1 MSDMGLADAGG
12 QVDMQMAAA
21 ALLADNKDVKMML
34 RVLGKTLQDAF
45 GDRVEVAH
53 PAGGLLRH
61 QSDEIKSIT
70 VHLGPDEYQA
80 EIQGRSVRCVVGRT
94 SGGIRIRNEE
104 LAVEQWLG
112 RLLDALQKEA
122 VNNQSARAALQRVI
136 IGGPI

>member
-1 MSDMGLADAGG
+1 MSDMGLADPGG

-45 GDRVEVAH
+45 GDQVEVTH
-53 PAGGLLRH
+53 PSGGLLHH
-61 QSDEIKSIT
+61 QSEEIKSIT

-80 EIQGRSVRCVVGRT
+80 QLDGRSVRCIVGRT

-104 LAVEQWLG
+104 LAIEQWLG
-112 RLLDALQKEA
+112 RLLAALQKEA
-122 VNNQSARAALQRVI
+122 VNNQSARAALQNVI
-136 IGGPI
+136 IGGSI

>member
-1 MSDMGLADAGG
+1 MSDMGLADPGG

-34 RVLGKTLQDAF
+34 RVLGKTMQDAF
-45 GDRVEVAH
+45 GDRVEVTH
-53 PAGGLLRH
+53 PSGGLLHH
-61 QSDEIKSIT
+61 QSEEIKSIT

-80 EIQGRSVRCVVGRT
+80 QLEGRSVRCIVGRT

-104 LAVEQWLG
+104 LPTEQWLG
-112 RLLDALQKEA
+112 RLLAALQKEA
-122 VNNQSARAALQRVI
+122 VNNQSARAALENVI

>member
-1 MSDMGLADAGG
+1 
-12 QVDMQMAAA
+12 MAAA

-45 GDRVEVAH
+45 GDRVEVSHAS
-53 PAGGLLRH
+53 GGLRHH
-61 QSDEIKSIT
+61 QSEEIKAVT

-80 EIQGRSVRCVVGRT
+80 QLQGGSVRCVVGRT

-104 LAVEQWLG
+104 LPVEQWLG
-112 RLLDALQKEA
+112 RLLAALQKEA
-122 VNNQSARAALQRVI
+122 VNNQSARAALQKVI

>member
-53 PAGGLLRH
+53 SSGGLLRH
-61 QSDEIKSIT
+61 QSEEIKSIT